1 MTSHHTSMVEIAPS
15 ILSADFARL
24 AEEIQ
29 AVERA
34 GASLLHV
41 DVMDGRFVP
50 NITIGLPVV
59 KAISR
64 ATRLPLDAHLMI
76 VEPGRYAEQFV
87 AAGAQWFQSISK
99 PTRTRT
105 GRCRPFGRRADRQAS
120 QSIRQ
125 HRFRRWKKSSNSR
138 ITCLLMSVNPGFGG
152 QKFIPE
158 SLDKLRRLRSM
169 IDERGLNT
177 RIEIDGGIDATTS
190 RKWPRPEL
198 KSSSQARQFSRQGS
212 RRRPSRIARSDSS
225 LGLAASAISQR
236 R

>member
-1 MTSHHTSMVEIAPS
+1 MTSHHTSMIEIAPS

-34 GASLLHV
+34 GASLLHL

-76 VEPGRYAEQFV
+76 VEPGQYAEQFV
-87 AAGAQWFQSISK
+87 AAGAQMVSVHIEAD
-99 PTRTRT
+99 PHAHRTLSAIRAAG
-105 GRCRPFGRRADRQAS
+105 GRAGIAINPATSLAAVEEVLKFADYV
-120 QSIRQ
+120 
-125 HRFRRWKKSSNSR
+125 
-138 ITCLLMSVNPGFGG
+138 LLMSVNPGFGG

-169 IDERGLNT
+169 IDERGLST
-177 RIEIDGGIDATTS
+177 RIEIDGGIDCDN
-190 RKWPRPEL
+190 
-198 KSSSQARQFSRQGS
+198 
-212 RRRPSRIARSDSS
+212 IAEV
-225 LGLAASAISQR
+225 AAAGAEIIVSGSAIFATKDPGVAFRQLR
-236 R
+236 EATVLWV

>member
-1 MTSHHTSMVEIAPS
+1 MVEIAPS

-76 VEPGRYAEQFV
+76 VEPGQYAEQFV
-87 AAGAQWFQSISK
+87 AAGAQMVSVHIEAD
-99 PTRTRT
+99 PHAHRTLSAI
-105 GRCRPFGRRADRQAS
+105 RAAGGQAGIAINPATS
-120 QSIRQ
+120 LSAVEEVLK
-125 HRFRRWKKSSNSR
+125 FADYV
-138 ITCLLMSVNPGFGG
+138 LLMSVNPGFGG

-158 SLDKLRRLRSM
+158 SLDKLRRLRGM
-169 IDERGLNT
+169 IDERGLQT
-177 RIEIDGGIDATTS
+177 RIEIDGGID
-190 RKWPRPEL
+190 RDN
-198 KSSSQARQFSRQGS
+198 
-212 RRRPSRIARSDSS
+212 IAEV
-225 LGLAASAISQR
+225 AAAGAEIIVSGSAIFATKDPGVAFR
-236 R
+236 ELREATVLWV